1 MNKSPLG
8 IPAARQRALREKG
21 SAIIIVIMSLAVLV
35 IVAGTLLSYTT
46 SKQAAPFQ
54 AQSWQEA
61 GTAAEGGVEL
71 ALNALRRSLD
81 EGTSAWNGWS
91 DDGTTTY
98 YKKFI
103 TADNL
108 LGHTGEGNTDV
119 RAVVEV
125 TKPSGVGTVNPPE
138 GGVALSEA
146 RKAYV
151 IRSTGIANLSGP
163 NRLPL
168 SKPDQSLRK
177 MNFIADFRTKQ
188 KVQNGRPQVARVIEA
203 VASPVTPFPLAI
215 HAREQ
220 LDMTAGAVA
229 VTTLPLPSDAMRVD
243 SYDPTLKPVRTWG
256 NWKTDYIPVQ
266 NSNGA
271 IATNGKKDDIIRLEK
286 VAVLGNVAKGGGLV
300 NIKTPGAMVTGETID
315 KFYRELKSIPYPGTA
330 FVPTPGGPTGKAAD
344 RPNGSS
350 LFPKTVVLT
359 AGSPS
364 NSSNPNPPSTFYKLD
379 KIHLHDGEK
388 ILIKKQSSPGVNERK
403 GTAEIWVTGDMV
415 LHKGGRIEVE
425 NGANAIF
432 YCEKNVTLEEKDEG
446 KPAILNDST
455 KIVDSTNEVSKK
467 YTVPD
472 PASLQFYGVLPKDQ
486 KPKKKKFKIKGN
498 LIGLVYAPDHEFEIK
513 LKKGG
518 DRAIWGSLA
527 GRKFKIEAG
536 TRIHYDE
543 TLSEYGKP
551 FDYTLESWQEDWFD
565 PAVRPTN

>member
-1 MNKSPLG
+1 ML
-8 IPAARQRALREKG
+8 
-21 SAIIIVIMSLAVLV
+21 SLAVLV
-35 IVAGTLLSYTT
+35 IIAGTLLSYTT

-81 EGTSAWNGWS
+81 EGTSAWNGWA

-108 LGHTGEGNTDV
+108 LGHGGEGNTDV

-125 TKPSGVGTVNPPE
+125 TRPSGVGTVNPPE
-138 GGVALSEA
+138 GGVPLSDA

-168 SKPDQSLRK
+168 TKSDQSLRK
-177 MNFIADFRTKQ
+177 MNFLADFRTKQ
-188 KVQNGRPQVARVIEA
+188 RVQNGRPQVARVIEA
-203 VASPVTPFPLAI
+203 IASPVTPFPLAI

-220 LDMTAGAVA
+220 LDLTSGALA
-229 VTTLPLPSDAMRVD
+229 VTTFPAPTEAMKVD
-243 SYDPTLKPVRTWG
+243 SYDPSILPVKAWG
-256 NWKTDYIPVQ
+256 NSKTDYLPVQ
-266 NSNGA
+266 YTNGA

-286 VAVLGNVAKGGGLV
+286 VAVLGNVAKGGGRV
-300 NIKTPGAMVTGETID
+300 NIRTENAKVSGETID
-315 KFYRELKSIPYPGTA
+315 GFYRELKSVPYPGTG

-344 RPNGSS
+344 RPSGSS
-350 LFPKTVVLT
+350 TEPKTVVLT
-359 AGSPS
+359 AGEPS
-364 NSSNPNPPSTFYKLD
+364 TPSNPNPASTFYKLE

-388 ILIKKQSSPGVNERK
+388 ILIKKKSTPGSGERK
-403 GTAEIWVTGDMV
+403 GTAEIWVTGDIV
-415 LHKGGRIEVE
+415 LHNGGRIELEEDV
-425 NGANAIF
+425 NAIF
-432 YCEKNVTLEEKDEG
+432 YCEKNVTLQEKDEG
-446 KPAILNDST
+446 RPATLNNST
-455 KIVDSTNEVSKK
+455 KLVDSTSEANKK
-467 YTVPD
+467 YKVPD
-472 PASLQFYGVLPKDQ
+472 PASLQFYGVLPRNQ
-486 KPKKKKFKIKGN
+486 RPSKKTFKIKSN

-513 LKKGG
+513 LKRGG

-527 GRKFKIEAG
+527 GRKFKIEGG

-543 TLSEYGKP
+543 TLADYGKP

-565 PAVRPTN
+565 PAVRRN

>member
-1 MNKSPLG
+1 MKKSPLG
-8 IPAARQRALREKG
+8 VRAARQRALREKG
-21 SAIIIVIMSLAVLV
+21 SAIIIVVMSLAVLV

-81 EGTSAWNGWS
+81 EGTSAWNGWA

-103 TADNL
+103 TADSL

-125 TKPSGVGTVNPPE
+125 TKPSGTGTVNPTGTSE
-138 GGVALSEA
+138 GS
-146 RKAYV
+146 KAYI

-168 SKPDQSLRK
+168 TKPDQSLRK

-188 KVQNGRPQVARVIEA
+188 KVQNGKPQVARVIEA
-203 VASPVTPFPLAI
+203 VASPVTPFPLAV

-220 LDMTAGAVA
+220 LDMKGGAVA
-229 VTTLPLPSDAMRVD
+229 VTSLPPNSDAMRVD
-243 SYDPTLKPVRTWG
+243 SYDPSIKPVKAWG
-256 NWKTDYIPVQ
+256 NWKTDYMPVQ
-266 NSNGA
+266 NSNGG
-271 IATNGKKDDIIRLEK
+271 IATNGKKKDIIRLEK
-286 VAVLGNVAKGGGLV
+286 VAVLGNVGKGGGLV
-300 NIKTPGAMVTGETID
+300 NIKTPGAMISGETID
-315 KFYRELKSIPYPGTA
+315 GFYRELKPIPYPGTA
-330 FVPTPGGPTGKAAD
+330 FVPTVGGPTGKAAD

-350 LFPKTVVLT
+350 SYPKTVVLT
-359 AGSPS
+359 AGRP
-364 NSSNPNPPSTFYKLD
+364 SSNGEPNPPSNFYKLD

-388 ILIKKQSSPGVNERK
+388 LLIKKQSSPGANERK
-403 GTAEIWVTGDMV
+403 GTAEIWVTGDIV
-415 LHKGGRIEVE
+415 LHKGGRIELEDNV
-425 NGANAIF
+425 NAIF

-446 KPAILNDST
+446 KPAVQNEST
-455 KIVDSTNEVSKK
+455 KIVDSTNEVNKK

-472 PASLQFYGVLPKDQ
+472 PASLQIYGVLPKNQ

-498 LIGLVYAPDHEFEIK
+498 LIGLVYAPDNEFEIK

-518 DRAIWGSLA
+518 DRAIWGSLV

-543 TLSEYGKP
+543 TLAEYGKP
-551 FDYTLESWQEDWFD
+551 FDYTLETWQEDWFD